1 MLGVAKF
8 WMTSFR
14 AINSARNSAFESILA
29 FKICEVGICGYDRID
44 SGNALVSENQSD
56 GFV

>member
-1 MLGVAKF
+1 MDDIFPL
-8 WMTSFR
+8 R
-14 AINSARNSAFESILA
+14 AINSARNSAFESVLA

-56 GFV
+56 DFV